1 MNEKIRIE
9 VNNLFEDMP
18 NTKRVNDL
26 KDEIISNSEDKY
38 EDLIKQGKT
47 QEEALKTV
55 INEIGDVR
63 RISWRN

>member
-1 MNEKIRIE
+1 MNEKIRKE

-63 RISWRN
+63 RASWRN